1 MASVSD
7 QIRVLIADDDAFV
20 RSGLTTIIGGA
31 PDLVVV
37 GEACDGIEVVD
48 QANAL
53 RPDIVLM
60 DIRMPK
66 RDGLAATK
74 LLLQTPNAPRVLVLT
89 TFDTDDS
96 LLAAL
101 RAGAHGFLLKHTPPA
116 EIVAAVRRV
125 VGGDPVLSPETTSRL
140 IASVSDPAQNQRR
153 ARARRDLAQLTE
165 REHEVALAVGRG
177 DSNGD
182 IASAL
187 HLGLPTVKAHVSRI
201 FAKLGVE
208 NRVQIAICVHDADLS

>member
-1 MASVSD
+1 MGAVTD

-20 RSGLTTIIGGA
+20 RSGLATIIGGA
-31 PDLVVV
+31 PDLVVI
-37 GEACDGIEVVD
+37 GEARDGVEAVE

-66 RDGLAATK
+66 RDGLAAAK
-74 LLLQTPNAPRVLVLT
+74 LLLQGRNPPRVLVLT

-116 EIVAAVRRV
+116 DIVAAIRRV

-140 IASVSDPAQNQRR
+140 IASVAAPAQNQRR
-153 ARARRDLAQLTE
+153 ARARRDLDQLTE
-165 REHEVALAVGRG
+165 REREVALAVGRG
-177 DSNGD
+177 ESNGD
-182 IASAL
+182 IALAL

-201 FAKLGVE
+201 LTKLGVE
-208 NRVQIAICVHDADLS
+208 NRVQIAICVHDADLG